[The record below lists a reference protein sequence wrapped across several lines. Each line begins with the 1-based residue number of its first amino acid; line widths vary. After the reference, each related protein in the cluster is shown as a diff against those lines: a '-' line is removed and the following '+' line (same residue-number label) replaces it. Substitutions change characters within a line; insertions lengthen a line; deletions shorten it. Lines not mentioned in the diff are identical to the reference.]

1 MNNLDRFISV
11 QKYVYEEALTE
22 VKQGNKKS
30 HWMWFIFPQ
39 IIGLGES
46 DTAIY
51 YSIVNIEEATK
62 FLSHEIL
69 GKRLREITSELLKLK
84 TNDPEEIFGEIDA
97 VKLKSSMTLFDCV
110 EENSIFDEVLKK
122 YFNGQRDELTLNK
135 LDQQKHMRKL

>member
-1 MNNLDRFISV
+1 MNNLDRFKIAQEVSYP
-11 QKYVYEEALTE
+11 KALEEIKNGMKE
-22 VKQGNKKS
+22 S

-135 LDQQKHMRKL
+135 LDQQKHMR

>member
-135 LDQQKHMRKL
+135 LDQQKHMR

>member
-84 TNDPEEIFGEIDA
+84 TNDAEEIFGEIDA

-135 LDQQKHMRKL
+135 LDQQKHMR

>member
-22 VKQGNKKS
+22 VKEGNKKS

-135 LDQQKHMRKL
+135 LDQQKHMR

>member
-1 MNNLDRFISV
+1 MYINSLDRFLKAQENTFHIAM
-11 QKYVYEEALTE
+11 EELKRGK
-22 VKQGNKKS
+22 KQS

-97 VKLKSSMTLFDCV
+97 MKLKSSMTLFDCV

-122 YFNGQRDELTLNK
+122 YFNGQRDELTLEK
-135 LDQQKHMRKL
+135 LDKQKHMR

>member
-69 GKRLREITSELLKLK
+69 GKRLREITSVLLKLK

-135 LDQQKHMRKL
+135 LDQQKHMR

>member
-1 MNNLDRFISV
+1 MNSLDRFISV

-22 VKQGNKKS
+22 IKQGEKKS

-46 DTAIY
+46 DNAIY
-51 YSIVNIEEATK
+51 YGIVNIEEATK
-62 FLSHEIL
+62 FLGHEIL
-69 GKRLREITSELLKLK
+69 GKRLREITTELLKLK

-97 VKLKSSMTLFDCV
+97 MKLKSSMTLFDCV

-122 YFNGQRDELTLNK
+122 YFNGQRDELTLEK
-135 LDQQKHMRKL
+135 LDKQKHMR

>member
-1 MNNLDRFISV
+1 MNSLDRFISV

-22 VKQGNKKS
+22 IKQGEKKS

-46 DTAIY
+46 DNAIY

-62 FLSHEIL
+62 FLSHEVL
-69 GKRLREITSELLKLK
+69 GKRLREITNELLKLK

-97 VKLKSSMTLFDCV
+97 MKLKSSMTLFDCV

-122 YFNGQRDELTLNK
+122 YFNGQRDELTLEK
-135 LDQQKHMRKL
+135 LDKQKHMR

>member
-46 DTAIY
+46 DTEIY
-51 YSIVNIEEATK
+51 YSIVNIDEATK

-135 LDQQKHMRKL
+135 LDQQKHMR

>member
-1 MNNLDRFISV
+1 MNSLDRFISV

-22 VKQGNKKS
+22 IKQGEKKS

-46 DTAIY
+46 DNAIY

-62 FLSHEIL
+62 FLSHEVL
-69 GKRLREITSELLKLK
+69 GKRLREITNELLKLK

-97 VKLKSSMTLFDCV
+97 MKLKSSMTLFDSV

-122 YFNGQRDELTLNK
+122 YFNGQRDELTLEK
-135 LDQQKHMRKL
+135 LDKQKHMR

>member
-1 MNNLDRFISV
+1 MNSLDRFISV
-11 QKYVYEEALTE
+11 QNYVYAEALTE
-22 VKQGNKKS
+22 IKQGEKKS

-46 DTAIY
+46 DNAIY
-51 YSIVNIEEATK
+51 YSIVNIEEAIK
-62 FLSHEIL
+62 FLSHEVL

-97 VKLKSSMTLFDCV
+97 MKLKSSMTLFDCV

-122 YFNGQRDELTLNK
+122 YFNGQRDELTLEK
-135 LDQQKHMRKL
+135 LDKQKHMR

>member
-1 MNNLDRFISV
+1 MNSLDRFISV

-22 VKQGNKKS
+22 IKQGEKKS

-46 DTAIY
+46 DNAIY

-62 FLSHEIL
+62 FLSHEVL
-69 GKRLREITSELLKLK
+69 GKRLREITNELLKLK

-97 VKLKSSMTLFDCV
+97 MKLKSSMTLFDCV

-122 YFNGQRDELTLNK
+122 YFNGQRDELTLEK
-135 LDQQKHMRKL
+135 LDKQKNMR

>member
-1 MNNLDRFISV
+1 MNSLDRFISV
-11 QKYVYEEALTE
+11 QNYVYEEALTE

-135 LDQQKHMRKL
+135 LDQQKHMR

>member
-1 MNNLDRFISV
+1 MNSLDRFISV
-11 QKYVYEEALTE
+11 QNYVYEEALTE
-22 VKQGNKKS
+22 IKQGEKKS

-46 DTAIY
+46 DNAIY

-62 FLSHEIL
+62 FLSHEVL

-97 VKLKSSMTLFDCV
+97 MKLKSSMTLFDCV
-110 EENSIFDEVLKK
+110 EENSIFDEVLNK
-122 YFNGQRDELTLNK
+122 YFNGQRDELTLDK
-135 LDQQKHMRKL
+135 LDKQKHMR

>member
-1 MNNLDRFISV
+1 MNSLDRFISV

-22 VKQGNKKS
+22 IKQGEKKS

-46 DTAIY
+46 DNAIY

-62 FLSHEIL
+62 FLSHEVL
-69 GKRLREITSELLKLK
+69 GKRLREITNELLKLK

-97 VKLKSSMTLFDCV
+97 MKLKSSMTLFDYV

-122 YFNGQRDELTLNK
+122 YFNGQRDELTLEK
-135 LDQQKHMRKL
+135 IDKQKHMR

>member
-122 YFNGQRDELTLNK
+122 YFNGQRDELTLEK
-135 LDQQKHMRKL
+135 IDKQKHMR

>member
-97 VKLKSSMTLFDCV
+97 MKLKSSMTLFDCV

-135 LDQQKHMRKL
+135 LEKQKHMR

>member
-46 DTAIY
+46 DTEIY
-51 YSIVNIEEATK
+51 YSIVNIDEATK

-97 VKLKSSMTLFDCV
+97 MKLKSSMTLFDCV
-110 EENSIFDEVLKK
+110 EENSILDEVLKK

-135 LDQQKHMRKL
+135 LDQQKHMS

>member
-46 DTAIY
+46 DTEIY
-51 YSIVNIEEATK
+51 YSIVNIDEATK

-97 VKLKSSMTLFDCV
+97 MKLKSSMTLFDCV

-135 LDQQKHMRKL
+135 LDQQKHMR

>member
-1 MNNLDRFISV
+1 MNSLDRFKV
-11 QKYVYEEALTE
+11 AQEEIYPRALDE
-22 VKQGNKKS
+22 IKNGMKMS

-46 DTAIY
+46 DNAIY

-62 FLSHEIL
+62 FLSHEVL
-69 GKRLREITSELLKLK
+69 GKRLREITNELLKLK

-97 VKLKSSMTLFDCV
+97 MKLKSSMTLFDCV

-122 YFNGQRDELTLNK
+122 YFNGQRDELTLEK
-135 LDQQKHMRKL
+135 LDKQKHMR

>member
-11 QKYVYEEALTE
+11 QNYVYEEALAE
-22 VKQGNKKS
+22 IKQGEKKS

-46 DTAIY
+46 DNAIY

-62 FLSHEIL
+62 FLSHEVL
-69 GKRLREITSELLKLK
+69 GKRLREITNELLKLK

-97 VKLKSSMTLFDCV
+97 MKLKSSMTLFDCV
-110 EENSIFDEVLKK
+110 EENSIFDVVLKK
-122 YFNGQRDELTLNK
+122 YFNGQRDELTLEK
-135 LDQQKHMRKL
+135 LDKQKHMR

>member
-1 MNNLDRFISV
+1 MNSLDRFISV
-11 QKYVYEEALTE
+11 QNYVYEEALTE
-22 VKQGNKKS
+22 IKQGEKKS

-46 DTAIY
+46 DNAIY

-62 FLSHEIL
+62 FLSHEVL
-69 GKRLREITSELLKLK
+69 GKRLREITNELLKLK

-97 VKLKSSMTLFDCV
+97 MKLKSSMTLFDCV

-122 YFNGQRDELTLNK
+122 YFNGQRDELTLEK
-135 LDQQKHMRKL
+135 LDKQKHMR

>member
-97 VKLKSSMTLFDCV
+97 MKLKSSMTLFDCV

-135 LDQQKHMRKL
+135 LDQQKHMR

>member
-84 TNDPEEIFGEIDA
+84 TNDAEEIFGEIDA

-122 YFNGQRDELTLNK
+122 YFNGQRNELTLNK
-135 LDQQKHMRKL
+135 LDQQKHMR

>member
-1 MNNLDRFISV
+1 MNNIDRFISV

-135 LDQQKHMRKL
+135 LDQQKHMR

>member
-1 MNNLDRFISV
+1 MNSLDRFISV
-11 QKYVYEEALTE
+11 QNYVYEEALTE
-22 VKQGNKKS
+22 IKQGEKKS

-46 DTAIY
+46 DNAIY

-62 FLSHEIL
+62 FLSHEVL

-97 VKLKSSMTLFDCV
+97 MKLKSSMTLFDCV

-122 YFNGQRDELTLNK
+122 YFNGQRDELKLEK
-135 LDQQKHMRKL
+135 LDKQKHMR

>member
-1 MNNLDRFISV
+1 MNSLDRFISV
-11 QKYVYEEALTE
+11 QNYVYEEALTE
-22 VKQGNKKS
+22 IKQGEKKS

-46 DTAIY
+46 DNAIY

-62 FLSHEIL
+62 FLSHEVL

-97 VKLKSSMTLFDCV
+97 MKLKSSMTLFDCV

-122 YFNGQRDELTLNK
+122 YFNGQRDELTLEK
-135 LDQQKHMRKL
+135 LDKQKHMR

>member
-46 DTAIY
+46 DTEIY
-51 YSIVNIEEATK
+51 YSIVNIDEATK

-84 TNDPEEIFGEIDA
+84 TNDPE
-97 VKLKSSMTLFDCV
+97 
-110 EENSIFDEVLKK
+110 
-122 YFNGQRDELTLNK
+122 
-135 LDQQKHMRKL
+135 

>member
-84 TNDPEEIFGEIDA
+84 TIDAEEIFGEIDA

-122 YFNGQRDELTLNK
+122 YFNGLRDELTLNK
-135 LDQQKHMRKL
+135 LDQQKHMR

>member
-51 YSIVNIEEATK
+51 YSIVNIDEATK

-97 VKLKSSMTLFDCV
+97 MKLKSSMTLFDCV

-135 LDQQKHMRKL
+135 LDQQKHMR

>member
-1 MNNLDRFISV
+1 MNSLNRFISV
-11 QKYVYEEALTE
+11 QNYVYEEALTE
-22 VKQGNKKS
+22 IKQGEKKS

-46 DTAIY
+46 DNAIY

-62 FLSHEIL
+62 FLSHEVL
-69 GKRLREITSELLKLK
+69 GKRLREITNELLKLK

-97 VKLKSSMTLFDCV
+97 MKLKSSMTLFDCV

-122 YFNGQRDELTLNK
+122 YFNGQRDELTLEK
-135 LDQQKHMRKL
+135 LDKQKHMR